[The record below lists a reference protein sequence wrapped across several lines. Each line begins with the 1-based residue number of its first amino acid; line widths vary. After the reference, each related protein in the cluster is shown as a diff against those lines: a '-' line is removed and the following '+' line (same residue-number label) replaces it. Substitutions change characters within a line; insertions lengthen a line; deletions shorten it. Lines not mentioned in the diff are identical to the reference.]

1 MPSLELRI
9 NGSDVALNITL
20 PFHVQEGTSFQW
32 SMKKTGAFSSLFL
45 QHAEPRSSA
54 YWLDTERLDSRRE
67 ADLQEENVRVF
78 SQSIIHNKGIGCF
91 FLTGPPLS
99 LLIVGW
105 KVTDFKKLLRVPDW
119 PHLMIE
125 KCFGAKQFSFVED
138 LEGGQSRDLW
148 GGPV

>member
-1 MPSLELRI
+1 MLSLELQI

-67 ADLQEENVRVF
+67 ADLQEESVRVF
-78 SQSIIHNKGIGCF
+78 SQSNIHNKVQGD
-91 FLTGPPLS
+91 FLTGPPLN
-99 LLIVGW
+99 LLSVS
-105 KVTDFKKLLRVPDW
+105 
-119 PHLMIE
+119 
-125 KCFGAKQFSFVED
+125 Q
-138 LEGGQSRDLW
+138 
-148 GGPV
+148 